1 MNYSIGDFIIRLKNA
16 ALARRQEVVMPYTR
30 VNLAIGKVLVKEGF
44 LTSIKTETRDG
55 HKMLA
60 TSLRYERRRPVLSDV
75 AVVSKPSLRKY
86 VESKEIL
93 AHQGRSITA
102 VLSTNQGIMTGREAH
117 KKGVGGE
124 LLFKIW

>member
-1 MNYSIGDFIIRLKNA
+1 
-16 ALARRQEVVMPYTR
+16 MPYTR